1 MLIKTAART
10 ALAICTALLGCGI
23 FGCAPSKEM
32 HSETYYD
39 MFDTFVTV
47 IAYEDDS
54 DRFDDNCK
62 QVKDTLYECSRLF
75 DIYREYEGMNN
86 LASVNKN
93 AGVSP
98 VKVDEKII
106 SLIEFSI
113 RMYEKTDGSVNIA
126 MGSVLKL
133 WHECREKNTEQSGSA
148 PLPTQAELSKAA
160 EHSDITDIVV
170 DRENMTVYLADGE
183 MSLDVGAVAKGYA
196 ADIAANAL
204 KDTGVTDGYA
214 INIGGNVITIG
225 QKTENTPWRV
235 SVQSPYE
242 QYNTHLTTVEL
253 NGTSLVTSG
262 TYERKFVYDGKE
274 YHHIINPD
282 TLYPSEHFDSVSV
295 LGENSAVCDAL
306 TTALFNMPL
315 EQGKALVEATEGVE
329 AMWAADKNITRS
341 SGFPSDAK

>member
-54 DRFDDNCK
+54 ERFDDNCK

-75 DIYREYEGMNN
+75 DIYREY
-86 LASVNKN
+86 
-93 AGVSP
+93 
-98 VKVDEKII
+98 
-106 SLIEFSI
+106 
-113 RMYEKTDGSVNIA
+113 GSVNIA

-160 EHSDITDIVV
+160 EHSDITDIIV

-295 LGENSAVCDAL
+295 LGESSAVCDAL
-306 TTALFNMPL
+306 TGAPSRRNGVQARRPL
-315 EQGKALVEATEGVE
+315 
-329 AMWAADKNITRS
+329 S
-341 SGFPSDAK
+341 P